1 MYIHYV
7 IENIENLTDETL
19 QKLDVASKLCFEAP
33 EPLKQAQTNMPPNKL
48 AIFVVLEDTLKSSPE
63 EANALIQRCN
73 PILVCRLW
81 YDRNKLND
89 ILISDICVPK
99 SHRGQ
104 GVLRKAISY
113 LASHYTNPQT
123 TFSLEALNKVR
134 ENYDMK
140 KRIEIYA
147 KLGFYIPTENITVKT
162 KSGIMALLVEP
173 IIKNREIRY
182 KIQSSDTGKISEV
195 DIKNIDLCFK
205 DATSIMCPMTTT
217 AKLIKDFELN
227 QKGGKKQTKR
237 TKNKHSNNESIFKI
251 RRTAKYRSRSSFG
264 PLKGCALGN

>member
-19 QKLDVASKLCFEAP
+19 QKLDIASKLCFDDP

-48 AIFVVLEDTLKSSPE
+48 AIFVLLETTMKSSPE
-63 EANALIQRCN
+63 EANTLIQRGN

-81 YDRNKLND
+81 YDRDKIND

-123 TFSLEALNKVR
+123 TFSLEALNNVR

-162 KSGIMALLVEP
+162 KSGEMALLVEP

-182 KIQSSDTGKISEV
+182 KIQSADTGKISEV
-195 DIKNIDLCFK
+195 DIKTIDLCFK
-205 DATSIMCPMTTT
+205 NETSIMCPMTTN
-217 AKLIKDFELN
+217 AKLIKEFELN
-227 QKGGKKQTKR
+227 QKGGRKKAKR
-237 TKNKHSNNESIFKI
+237 TKTKHNKSKNKT
-251 RRTAKYRSRSSFG
+251 RRN
-264 PLKGCALGN
+264 L